1 MTLLDLWIITNDSG
15 IVVYRKVK
23 DISTDD
29 DCLGGF
35 ISAFIYYIKDRFHQ
49 PLERFSTSS
58 FQFYLLKEHQISFMG
73 KFPRQLKESIALR
86 ELVEFSDKF
95 FAHFPRDFFD
105 NWDSDVSKFAEFDYV
120 IDSPSY

>member
-35 ISAFIYYIKDRFHQ
+35 ISAFIYYIKNRFHQ
-49 PLERFSTSS
+49 PLETFSVSS
-58 FQFYLLKEHQISFMG
+58 FQFYLLREHKITFMG
-73 KFPRQLKESIALR
+73 KFHRQLKESIVLR
-86 ELVEFSDKF
+86 ELVEFRDKF
-95 FAHFPRDFFD
+95 FANFPRDIFD
-105 NWDSDVSKFAEFDYV
+105 NWDSDVSKFIEFDYV
-120 IDSPSY
+120 TDSSSY